1 MYVCHEIVH
10 LFIVV
15 HLVTCDSFTGVLCP
29 FPPLPDDAV
38 VVVALARSASE
49 GMSQPT
55 RDGVASTTGSD
66 GDGGSNDDV

>member
-10 LFIVV
+10 LFIV
-15 HLVTCDSFTGVLCP
+15 HLVTCDSFTGALCP
-29 FPPLPDDAV
+29 FPPLPEAEV

-55 RDGVASTTGSD
+55 REGVVSTTGSD
-66 GDGGSNDDV
+66 GDGGSSDDV